1 MTTHSEIYTKFLV
14 EYDKLTTTSAY
25 PSLTKAEVCTM
36 LNKAYLALI
45 AQKLTGNNPRAI
57 QFESDNKAIEDIRP
71 LITTEIIE
79 KQGTGPD
86 TIYANNAVVYNIPD
100 ALLYYLQSSIMLI
113 YNVQENKVSETNRV
127 EVKLVTH
134 ETAQK
139 YMYTVHN
146 KPWIESPVC
155 YIEENNIIVLV
166 DERHI
171 VSGETDAVG
180 KMYLTYI
187 KKPNKF
193 AEETVTKTDETDE
206 TPFELSDTVSEEL
219 INLAIIMSAETVESP
234 RTTSKLNLRPLES

>member
-14 EYDKLTTTSAY
+14 EYDKLITQSTY
-25 PSLTKAEVCTM
+25 PSLTKTEACIT

-71 LITTEIIE
+71 LITTETIS
-79 KQGTGPD
+79 KQGTDPE
-86 TIYANNAVVYNIPD
+86 TVTPYASNAVVYTIPD
-100 ALLYYLQSSIMLI
+100 SLLYYLQSSIMLV
-113 YNVQENKVSETNRV
+113 YSVQENKVSETNRV

-139 YMYTVHN
+139 YMYTIHN

-155 YIEENNIIVLV
+155 YIEGNNIIVLV
-166 DERHI
+166 DERHT
-171 VSGETDAVG
+171 VSGETDAIG

-193 AEETVTKTDETDE
+193 TENTVDKTDE